1 MSAPASNTSP
11 GGVKDLCTPSQ
22 SHREFRWYLLF
33 NTFYFWSS
41 YCCLSLQWTCW
52 CLLSTCPVSTHI
64 WVHPCSLYFEDPAR
78 TKVNGE
84 LVAVLLTRYYESSFH
99 LLAAC
104 PILLLQQV
112 VLQHHHA
119 GGVQHKPSVLQPF
132 HYIGEHTQLSLKV
145 SNHQFWKNHKLKKG
159 PEIRY
164 FFLVRDTDN
173 LDKSSYKTLKATIKS
188 FFPIPICQLDQFDN
202 TLSDSFVEC

>member
-1 MSAPASNTSP
+1 MEGTLLAASYQDQWLCLPQHQTHHLVVLKICAQLHTESFDSICFSIPFTS
-11 GGVKDLCTPSQ
+11 DLPIAA
-22 SHREFRWYLLF
+22 
-33 NTFYFWSS
+33 
-41 YCCLSLQWTCW
+41 CLYNEHAGACFQLVQ
-52 CLLSTCPVSTHI
+52 CPVSTHI
-64 WVHPCSLYFEDPAR
+64 WVHPCSPYFEDPAR

-119 GGVQHKPSVLQPF
+119 GGVQHKPSVLPPF

-145 SNHQFWKNHKLKKG
+145 SHSEKIIN
-159 PEIRY
+159 
-164 FFLVRDTDN
+164 
-173 LDKSSYKTLKATIKS
+173 
-188 FFPIPICQLDQFDN
+188 
-202 TLSDSFVEC
+202 